1 MSRGRDIILNMI
13 KKQAK
18 GLIIG
23 GSILGGIPL
32 LLLIVVVVGMIGII
46 MDEGAGSDAAIGLMI
61 LSGALLIIGLLGVLM
76 FVIGFRRYKDPY
88 KNNALKT
95 NPDLLFMA
103 DELYN
108 GINYQDDN
116 LMMSDRVIANKKNPL
131 QMAFYNE
138 IFMVYVHT
146 ESYNFI
152 TTTKQLVLATARDE
166 IIIGIYGMKS
176 EKVNHI
182 AETVAAKCPYARFG
196 YTQDNLKYLEEM
208 RKVWKRA
215 KLDQQ
220 MQNAVGQPQGQYGN
234 VQPQMQYENAQP
246 QMQYENAQPQTQYG
260 DYQQAGAA
268 YNGYQQTDATYS
280 GYQQTDAT
288 YNGNQQ

>member
-1 MSRGRDIILNMI
+1 MSQGRDIILSKI
-13 KKQAK
+13 KKQAR

-32 LLLIVVVVGMIGII
+32 LLLIIVVIGMIGVIA
-46 MDEGAGSDAAIGLMI
+46 DEGAKSDAATGLMI
-61 LSGALLIIGLLGVLM
+61 LSGMLLILCTIGVFM

-103 DELYN
+103 DELYA
-108 GINYQDDN
+108 GITYQDDN

-138 IFMVYVHT
+138 IFLVYVHT

-166 IIIGIYGMKS
+166 ITIGIYGMKKD
-176 EKVNHI
+176 KVNHI
-182 AETVAAKCPYARFG
+182 AETVASKCPYARFG
-196 YTQDNLKYLEEM
+196 YTQENLRYLDEM

-215 KLDQQ
+215 KVDQQ
-220 MQNAVGQPQGQYGN
+220 MQNAIGNPQGQYGN
-234 VQPQMQYENAQP
+234 IQPQMQYENA
-246 QMQYENAQPQTQYG
+246 
-260 DYQQAGAA
+260 
-268 YNGYQQTDATYS
+268 YNGRQ
-280 GYQQTDAT
+280 
-288 YNGNQQ
+288 